1 MEEMLMIF
9 KKVKSLSLAACA
21 VLMLFTISGCSD
33 NQVQD
38 ITVDEAVNQTTT
50 DPEDNHIDMELC
62 ENVNVDADMVV
73 PDNFSGSANKY
84 KAYVVPFGRDEV
96 LALFGLSQND
106 VEKLS
111 DDLYKDEN
119 TFFEFSDEISGSL
132 SVKTENAGCYYMYNS
147 DYAEACSDIENFGEN
162 QELDFQSSEMVK
174 QEVLEL
180 LKEIGINNAVVKHIY
195 ALPVGYHQYIEKI
208 YVENGML
215 KESEMLG
222 ERWND
227 IGDCYEIVLT
237 TEYDGIPIFEDTY
250 VAEDDSAYN
259 GGKIQVIYSKD
270 GIQRLNVPNQ
280 YQIAEQNFETVQIL
294 GTEEILSVIK
304 KKMNNMILTEN
315 YTVTKLELCYLPQIK
330 NKNSGEFLMQPIWK
344 VTLNGEDITDI
355 NYLFKADTG
364 EEIQ

>member
-1 MEEMLMIF
+1 MK
-9 KKVKSLSLAACA
+9 KKVFITVLSLSACIA
-21 VLMLFTISGCSD
+21 IAGCLD

-38 ITVDEAVNQTTT
+38 ITLDEIVNQTIAESETPNNS
-50 DPEDNHIDMELC
+50 DDHINMELC
-62 ENVNVDADMVV
+62 ENVNVDADIAV
-73 PDNFSGSANKY
+73 PNNFSGSVNKY
-84 KAYVVPFGRDEV
+84 KAYVEPFARDDV
-96 LALFGLSQND
+96 LKIFGLSKQD
-106 VEKLS
+106 VEQLS
-111 DDLYKDEN
+111 DNLYRNEN

-132 SVKTENAGCYYMYNS
+132 SIKTENADCYYMYNS
-147 DYAEACSDIENFGEN
+147 YYTQACSNIENFGED

-174 QEVLEL
+174 EEVLEL

-195 ALPVGYHQYIEKI
+195 ALPVEYHQYIEKI
-208 YVENGML
+208 YAENGML

-237 TEYDGIPIFEDTY
+237 TEYDDISIYEDTY

-270 GIQRLNVPNQ
+270 GIQRLDVPNQ
-280 YQIAEQNFETVQIL
+280 YRTMKQDFETVQVL
-294 GTEEILSVIK
+294 GTEEILSIIK
-304 KKMNNMILTEN
+304 TKMNNMILTEN
-315 YTVTKLELCYLPQIK
+315 YTVTKLELCYLPQII
-330 NKNSGEFLMQPIWK
+330 NKKSGDFLMQPIWK

-364 EEIQ
+364 EEIQW

>member
-1 MEEMLMIF
+1 MK
-9 KKVKSLSLAACA
+9 KKVFIAVLSLSTYI
-21 VLMLFTISGCSD
+21 VISGCSD

-38 ITVDEAVNQTTT
+38 ITFDEVVNQTIAESET
-50 DPEDNHIDMELC
+50 PNNLDNHINMELC
-62 ENVNVDADMVV
+62 ERVNVDADIVV
-73 PDNFSGSANKY
+73 PNNFSGSANKY
-84 KAYVVPFGRDEV
+84 KAYVVPFVRDDV
-96 LALFGLSQND
+96 WALFGLSQHD

-111 DDLYKDEN
+111 DNLYRDEN

-132 SVKTENAGCYYMYNS
+132 SIKTENAGCYYMYNS
-147 DYAEACSDIENFGEN
+147 YYSEACSVIENFGEN

-174 QEVLEL
+174 KEVLEL

-208 YVENGML
+208 YAENGML
-215 KESEMLG
+215 KESEILG

-270 GIQRLNVPNQ
+270 GIQGLNVPNQ
-280 YQIAEQNFETVQIL
+280 YRIVEQDFEAVQVL

-304 KKMNNMILTEN
+304 EKMNNIILTEN
-315 YTVTKLELCYLPQIK
+315 YTVTKLELCYLPQII
-330 NKNSGEFLMQPIWK
+330 NKKSGDFLMQPIWK
-344 VTLNGEDITDI
+344 VTLNGEDVTDI
-355 NYLFKADTG
+355 NYLFKTDTG
-364 EEIQ
+364 EEIQW

>member
-1 MEEMLMIF
+1 
-9 KKVKSLSLAACA
+9 
-21 VLMLFTISGCSD
+21 
-33 NQVQD
+33 
-38 ITVDEAVNQTTT
+38 
-50 DPEDNHIDMELC
+50 
-62 ENVNVDADMVV
+62 
-73 PDNFSGSANKY
+73 
-84 KAYVVPFGRDEV
+84 
-96 LALFGLSQND
+96 
-106 VEKLS
+106 
-111 DDLYKDEN
+111 
-119 TFFEFSDEISGSL
+119 
-132 SVKTENAGCYYMYNS
+132 
-147 DYAEACSDIENFGEN
+147 
-162 QELDFQSSEMVK
+162 MVK

-195 ALPVGYHQYIEKI
+195 ALPVGYHQYVEKK

-280 YQIAEQNFETVQIL
+280 YQIAEQDFETVQIL
-294 GTEEILSVIK
+294 GTDEILSVIK

-344 VTLNGEDITDI
+344 VTLNGEDVTDI